1 MMPTLD
7 RYHPILT
14 NEHRPGAA
22 RPIRI
27 LIADDHPLVRQAM
40 RLVFLDDSSEYEFNE
55 ADGLDSALDL
65 LSANEVDLLLMD
77 LGMPGMAGADSLRA
91 LRETYPATKIA
102 VVTGQDDRATILD
115 CLSAG
120 IHGYILKASPVEE
133 IMQAIASI
141 LAGRVYVTPALA
153 QSAACHAS
161 ALHASALH
169 AGVYHAGA
177 QNNAEPLHYSA
188 SAPQGSMEPPRL
200 TKRQAEVLRLLAQ
213 GQPTKQIAR
222 VLDLGIGTV
231 KIHLAAVFRAL
242 NAKNRT
248 EAALLA
254 AKFNL

>member
-1 MMPTLD
+1 MGVTQPL
-7 RYHPILT
+7 
-14 NEHRPGAA
+14 
-22 RPIRI
+22 RI

-40 RLVFLDDSSEYEFNE
+40 RLVFMDDSSEYVFNE
-55 ADGLDSALDL
+55 ADGLDAALDL
-65 LSANEVDLLLMD
+65 LAANEVDLLLMD

-102 VVTGQDDRATILD
+102 VITGQDDRGTILE

-133 IMQAIASI
+133 IMEAIASI

-153 QSAACHAS
+153 RFGAFQAAPQA
-161 ALHASALH
+161 
-169 AGVYHAGA
+169 
-177 QNNAEPLHYSA
+177 NAEPLQHLTPA
-188 SAPQGSMEPPRL
+188 LQGSAQAPRL
-200 TKRQAEVLRLLAQ
+200 TKRQTEVLHLLAQ